1 VFSLFSKKKWAN
13 CLSWVLYSLFV
24 KKRDPRENISH
35 QISVFINNL
44 KILPL
49 SVIVD
54 QSGKTDTGKS
64 ATIAAGNTVSIL
76 NLLNF

>member
-1 VFSLFSKKKWAN
+1 MGQLFI
-13 CLSWVLYSLFV
+13 LGTLFTICE
-24 KKRDPRENISH
+24 KRDPRENISH